1 MSSFTDGSGP
11 PVSVHSQSRLRG
23 TTPLV
28 ARDPMH
34 LSFTSN
40 DVLWD
45 RLSGRRNSVANMVD
59 RILKGEKPRE
69 IPIF

>member
-1 MSSFTDGSGP
+1 MAAGPSFRSFAIP
-11 PVSVHSQSRLRG
+11 
-23 TTPLV
+23 
-28 ARDPMH
+28 AERDHAFGCPRSMH

-59 RILKGEKPRE
+59 QILMGEKPRE